1 MRVPASFVPVLVVVT
16 ALVSLMA
23 MRVAGAPSGSLAIQ
37 AGAFVLAALFA
48 MPRRTAA
55 LLDSVDA
62 RWLTSAV
69 LLSACAVL
77 FAGVEIDGAR
87 RWLRVGPVLLHPA
100 SLFGS
105 VLLLALARAAGNLAC
120 AVLAAAAIAC
130 FGIGN
135 DGAASLAFALG
146 LSGLLAARREHWK
159 TLLPLCVLAWCLAVW
174 GWTRPDSLAPV
185 PHVEEIMS
193 RAWVGSRLVG
203 AAAALVLAMLPLPFV
218 FAARNTHN
226 ARHAYDAHRRGAAWA
241 LAGFWIGLVLAGLAG
256 NYPIPVIGYG
266 ASPVIGWVLA
276 LRLVS
281 SRSA

>member
-1 MRVPASFVPVLVVVT
+1 MRVPASFIPVLVVVT

-37 AGAFVLAALFA
+37 AGAFVLAALLA

-55 LLDSVDA
+55 LVDSVDA
-62 RWLTSAV
+62 RWVMGAILMSAG
-69 LLSACAVL
+69 AVL

-146 LSGLLAARREHWK
+146 LAGLLGARREHWK
-159 TLLPLCVLAWCLAVW
+159 TLLPLCMLAWCLAAW

-185 PHVEEIMS
+185 PYVEEIVS
-193 RAWVGSRLVG
+193 RAWMGSRLVG
-203 AAAALVLAMLPLPFV
+203 AAAALALAMLPLLFV
-218 FAARNTHN
+218 LAALN
-226 ARHAYDAHRRGAAWA
+226 AHDARQRGAACA

-281 SRSA
+281 SRLA

>member
-23 MRVAGAPSGSLAIQ
+23 MRVAGAPNGSLAIQ
-37 AGAFVLAALFA
+37 AIAFVLATLLA
-48 MPRRTAA
+48 MPSRTAA
-55 LLDSVDA
+55 LVDSVDA
-62 RWLTSAV
+62 RWV
-69 LLSACAVL
+69 LGAILLLAGAVL
-77 FAGVEIDGAR
+77 FAGVEIGGAR
-87 RWLRVGPVLLHPA
+87 RWLQIGPVLVHPA

-105 VLLLALARAAGNLAC
+105 VLLLALARAADSRVC

-146 LSGLLAARREHWK
+146 LSGLLAARRDHWK
-159 TLLPLCVLAWCLAVW
+159 TLLPLCVLACCLAAW
-174 GWTRPDSLAPV
+174 NWTRPDSLAPV
-185 PHVEEIMS
+185 PYVEEIVS
-193 RAWVGSRLVG
+193 RAWMGSRLAG
-203 AAAALVLAMLPLPFV
+203 AAAALALATLPLPFV
-218 FAARNTHN
+218 LAARNTHD
-226 ARHAYDAHRRGAAWA
+226 ARQRGAACA